1 MKPVAVLIVL
11 DGWGVGRQDAS
22 NPIYKGELK
31 TFKWLGEHFPVTSLQ
46 ASGISVGLPWGE
58 TSNSE
63 VGHLTIGAG
72 KIIYQYY
79 PRIIMAIRDQSF
91 FQNKA
96 LKQAFDHARKNNSAV
111 NLVGLLTKGN
121 VHASIEHMKALVDMG
136 EKEKIPVKL
145 HLFSDG
151 KDTPPHSFDDYIRY
165 VPKEKLTSLMGR
177 YWAMDHNRNY
187 RLTEQAYNALT
198 GEAAAVVSDYAP
210 TVKATYDKNM
220 SEEYFPPMRF
230 TKETPIKDG
239 ESIIFF
245 NFREDGIRQLS
256 EAFLLPNF
264 DKFPVKKFENLHIS
278 TMTRYEEQFT
288 APVAFPPDNVSN
300 PLGKVLA
307 DNGLRQLRLTETYKY
322 AHVTYFF
329 NGYGEAPYPNE
340 YRILVPSLTVPHLN
354 DRPELMAKGITDRAI
369 AAIQDHSFDF
379 ILINYANGDMVAH
392 TGDFDAGVKA
402 AQVIDEEISRLIKVA
417 LSTAHPTY
425 IFITSDHGNLEQMM
439 DPMTGRKETQHDPN
453 PVPFHIIGPGFEGRQ
468 FMNQEHLHEETLG
481 ILSDVAPTILKVL
494 NIPKPPEMTGHNLL
508 EKLL

>member
-1 MKPVAVLIVL
+1 MKPTVVLIVL
-11 DGWGVGRQDAS
+11 DGWGVGRRDAS
-22 NPIYKGELK
+22 NPIYKAELK
-31 TFKWLGEHFPVTSLQ
+31 TFKWLEEHFPVTSLQ

-79 PRIIMAIRDQSF
+79 PRIILSIKDQSF
-91 FQNKA
+91 FSNEAFKKA
-96 LKQAFDHARKNNSAV
+96 FEHARQNNSAV
-111 NLVGLLTKGN
+111 NLIGLLSKGN
-121 VHASIEHMKALVDMG
+121 IHASVEHIKALIDMG
-136 EKEKIPVKL
+136 EKENVPVKL

-151 KDTPPHSFDDYIRY
+151 KDTPPHSFDDYIRLI
-165 VPKEKLTSLMGR
+165 PKEKLTSLMGR
-177 YWAMDHNRNY
+177 YLGMDHNRNY
-187 RLTEQAYNALT
+187 RLTEKAYNALV
-198 GEAAAVVSDYAP
+198 GETATIVDDYAP
-210 TVKATYDKNM
+210 TVKQAYDRKQ
-220 SEEYFPPMRF
+220 SEEFFPPIRF

-256 EAFLLPNF
+256 EAFILKDF
-264 DKFPVKKFENLHIS
+264 KEFPVKKFENLQIS
-278 TMTRYEEQFT
+278 TMTRYEEKFDV
-288 APVAFPPDNVSN
+288 PVAFIPDEVLN
-300 PLGKVLA
+300 PLGKVLSDA
-307 DNGLRQLRLTETYKY
+307 GLRQLRLTETYKY

-329 NGYGEAPYPNE
+329 NGYGETPYANE

-354 DRPELMAKGITDRAI
+354 ERPELMAKAVTDRAL

-392 TGDFDAGVKA
+392 TGDMEAGIKA
-402 AQVIDEEISRLIKVA
+402 AQVIDEEISRIVKVA
-417 LSTAHPTY
+417 LDTETFV
-425 IFITSDHGNLEQMM
+425 FITADHGNLEQMM

-453 PVPFHIIGPGFEGRQ
+453 PVPLYLIGPGFEGRQ
-468 FMNQEHLHEETLG
+468 FFNQQKLHEETLG

-494 NIPKPPEMTGHNLL
+494 NIPIPPEMTGHNLL